1 MLRNGTPYWHSSQ
14 GPAPALRGMVISE
27 NGVTIMNEQPC
38 PAPLLDAVERY
49 LALMYDCD
57 VSRFDQVFAP
67 TAQLHGLRDGKLN
80 LISAADYRK
89 RLSERTSPQSKNAPR
104 HQEVLLVDFAS
115 PTQAIVKVRVRID
128 TQQYLDYLS
137 WHLIDGAWRITA
149 KSFHVERVY
158 ETAA

>member
-1 MLRNGTPYWHSSQ
+1 
-14 GPAPALRGMVISE
+14 MVKFE
-27 NGVTIMNEQPC
+27 NGVTKMTEQPS
-38 PAPLLDAVERY
+38 PAPLLEAVERY

-115 PTQAIVKVRVRID
+115 PTQAVVKVRVRID
-128 TQQYLDYLS
+128 TQQYLDHLS
-137 WHLIDGAWRITA
+137 WHCIDGEWRVTA

-158 ETAA
+158 EA